1 MLTRLLLIGIFIGG
15 VLDAGE
21 EAWPCFHGARR
32 DNRSDETGLLTA
44 WPEGGPKLLWSTAGI
59 GHGYSSVAVA
69 GGRIFTAGTI
79 EKQTHVVA
87 LDLDGR
93 ILWKRV
99 NGESWQATAEQNWA
113 VPYDGAR
120 GTPTVDGDTVYHL
133 SELGRLAAFDLATG
147 EERWQVDVLKTFEGE
162 RPKYGLSD
170 SVLVQGER
178 LICSPGGARG
188 YVVALEKKS
197 GRTLWANAEIKDA
210 VGYSSPVPAQI
221 EGVEQLVL
229 LSALRVLAV
238 RATDGQLLW
247 EYPFANKRQN
257 NATDVIVRDGLVF
270 ASSGYGKGCALL
282 KPTQQADGAF
292 KVEEVW
298 KSPLLDCQIG
308 GVVLVGEHLYG
319 SGHESRGWYCLEFK
333 TGKQLWQ
340 SPGKGSLTYADGHL
354 YCLDE
359 KGTMN
364 LVETSPA
371 RWTADGTFEVPKG
384 GRGAFWAHPVVYGG
398 RLYLRH
404 SETLHAYQVK

>member
-1 MLTRLLLIGIFIGG
+1 MLTRLLLIGLFIGG
-15 VLDAGE
+15 LLDAGE

-32 DNRSDETGLLTA
+32 DNRSDETGLLKA
-44 WPEGGPKLLWSTAGI
+44 WPEVGPKLLWTTPGI

-87 LDLDGR
+87 LDLDGK
-93 ILWKRV
+93 ILWKCV
-99 NGESWQATAEQNWA
+99 NGESWQATAEQDWA

-133 SELGRLAAFDLATG
+133 SEMGRLAAFNAANG
-147 EERWQVDVLKTFEGE
+147 EERWQVDVLKTFEAE

-178 LICSPGGARG
+178 LICSPGGAKG
-188 YVVALEKKS
+188 YIVAVEKKT
-197 GRTLWANAEIKDA
+197 GRTIWANAEIKDA
-210 VGYSSPVPAQI
+210 VGYSSPVPAQMGGI
-221 EGVEQLVL
+221 EQLVL

-238 RATDGQLLW
+238 SVADGKLLW

-257 NATDVIVRDGLVF
+257 NITDVIVRDGLVF

-282 KPTQQADGAF
+282 KPVKQPDGTF

-298 KSPLLDCQIG
+298 KSELLDCQIG

-319 SGHESRGWYCLEFK
+319 AGHESRGWFCLDFK
-333 TGKQLWQ
+333 TGREAWN
-340 SPGKGSLTYADGHL
+340 SPGKGSLTYADGRL

-359 KGTMN
+359 KGPMH
-364 LVETSPA
+364 LVVASPEKWEA
-371 RWTADGTFEVPKG
+371 VGTFLVPKG
-384 GRGAFWAHPVVYGG
+384 GRGAFWAHPVVCGG
-398 RLYLRH
+398 RLYVRH
-404 SETLHAYQVK
+404 SETLNAYQVK